1 METKLLPSLSAA
13 MKAAGLRDGMTI
25 SFHHHLRNGDY
36 ILNLVLEEAARMGV
50 RDLTVNASSLFDI
63 HMPIVGPSRNGV
75 VTRLL
80 TDDVSG
86 GIGRH
91 LSQGVL
97 HCARCRGQVGGGV
110 SMPLSPGALAGAR
123 YIVGCSPKRLFS
135 FALPE
140 EDLRQLGQATEAF
153 LMTQQERGFRTL
165 DYYKSLLI

>member
-63 HMPIVGPSRNGV
+63 HMPIVGHIRNGV

-80 TDDVSG
+80 TDYVSG
-86 GIGRH
+86 GIPAGT
-91 LSQGVL
+91 SP
-97 HCARCRGQVGGGV
+97 RGFSPPGGIRSHGTRAADIASAV
-110 SMPLSPGALAGAR
+110 PPLTLPLSGHLPPTAVATTRQAGTPP
-123 YIVGCSPKRLFS
+123 V
-135 FALPE
+135 
-140 EDLRQLGQATEAF
+140 ATWA
-153 LMTQQERGFRTL
+153 TPYRTPPTPSR
-165 DYYKSLLI
+165 SLS

>member
-1 METKLLPSLSAA
+1 MKKPRALVKAAFELKLLCLTGYAPMLEGCAVCGA
-13 MKAAGLRDGMTI
+13 QEPAG
-25 SFHHHLRNGDY
+25 
-36 ILNLVLEEAARMGV
+36 AR
-50 RDLTVNASSLFDI
+50 L
-63 HMPIVGPSRNGV
+63 
-75 VTRLL
+75 
-80 TDDVSG
+80 
-86 GIGRH
+86 H

-165 DYYKSLLI
+165 DYYKRLPR